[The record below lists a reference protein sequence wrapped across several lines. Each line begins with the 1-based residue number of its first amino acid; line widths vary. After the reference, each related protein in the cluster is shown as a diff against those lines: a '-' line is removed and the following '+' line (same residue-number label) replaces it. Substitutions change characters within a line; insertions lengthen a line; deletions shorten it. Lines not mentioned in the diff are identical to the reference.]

1 MDRPG
6 TKSRFSPPHSAS
18 DGPPLYLQHRSAKEP
33 DYGLVWLVGLEESAM
48 CVKLLRV
55 YSWTLL
61 TGLGEA
67 VSRIL
72 SSSHAQAVSC
82 SPIITARERA
92 RLPLKMLV
100 YRFALLVW

>member
-18 DGPPLYLQHRSAKEP
+18 DGPLLYLQHRTAKEP
-33 DYGLVWLVGLEESAM
+33 DYGLVWLVVLGENAM

-55 YSWTLL
+55 YSWILL

-72 SSSHAQAVSC
+72 SSSHTPSC
-82 SPIITARERA
+82 VLQPH
-92 RLPLKMLV
+92 
-100 YRFALLVW
+100 YNC